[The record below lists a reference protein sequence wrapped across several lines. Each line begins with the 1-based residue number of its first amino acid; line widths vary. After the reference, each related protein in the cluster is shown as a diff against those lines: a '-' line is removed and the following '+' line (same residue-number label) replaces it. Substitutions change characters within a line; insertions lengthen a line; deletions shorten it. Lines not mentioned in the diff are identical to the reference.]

1 MIATI
6 VEWEAVLDTVLAS
19 AVAGVGVTF
28 VFSIAIWGVARF
40 VDYNRGE
47 RPLAA
52 GAAGLVAVLGL
63 IATAAALVIGI
74 LVMTGN

>member
-6 VEWEAVLDTVLAS
+6 VEWEAVLDTILAS
-19 AVAGVGVTF
+19 VIAGVGVTL

-40 VDYNRGE
+40 VDYSRVE

-52 GAAGLVAVLGL
+52 GAAGLVAALGL
-63 IATAAALVIGI
+63 LATAAVLVVGI
-74 LVMTGN
+74 LVMSG